1 MGRIA
6 YLDCF
11 SGVSGDMLLGAL
23 LDVGVPLEE
32 MRAELAK
39 LPLTG
44 YSLEAQRVTKG
55 GLAAVQAIVRRL
67 AEEPQPPRALADVTA
82 LIDKSSL
89 PAADRERGTAV
100 FRRLAQAEAAV
111 HGETME
117 TVHLHDVGAVDAVV
131 DNR

>member
-39 LPLTG
+39 LPLSG
-44 YSLEAQRVTKG
+44 YSLEARRVTKG
-55 GLAAVQAIVRRL
+55 GLAASQAMVSVQ
-67 AEEPQPPRALADVTA
+67 EEQAPRTLADVTD

-89 PAADRERGTAV
+89 P
-100 FRRLAQAEAAV
+100 
-111 HGETME
+111 
-117 TVHLHDVGAVDAVV
+117 
-131 DNR
+131 